1 MEKSWYGRRRRRK
14 KKPSKLRLVKGR
26 IVKRLIRMKKKNTK
40 LNDLRKATKFDML
53 KLIKGSLSLKPFLE
67 RILLKY
73 MTETSHRFTFKI
85 WITQTELKIY

>member
-40 LNDLRKATKFDML
+40 LNDLRKAKHC
-53 KLIKGSLSLKPFLE
+53 E
-67 RILLKY
+67 
-73 MTETSHRFTFKI
+73 
-85 WITQTELKIY
+85 